1 MALRL
6 SFTLD
11 SVLSERIDQFAK
23 KQDIDRNEAVILLIE
38 HGLDQAAE
46 AGLVEPIR
54 DRDVKKEARMQKNID
69 AITGGLDDLRKEVR
83 SMHHLLN
90 MSLKNT
96 EKKTPRRGLFK

>member
-11 SVLSERIDQFAK
+11 SVLAERLDQFAK
-23 KQDIDRNEAVILLIE
+23 KQEIDRNEAVLLLLE
-38 HGLDQAAE
+38 SGLDLAAQT
-46 AGLVEPIR
+46 GVVEPIR
-54 DRDVKKEARMQKNID
+54 DRDFKKEARMQKNID
-69 AITGGLDDLRKEVR
+69 SITGGLDDLRKEVR

-90 MSLKNT
+90 MSLKNS

>member
-23 KQDIDRNEAVILLIE
+23 KQELDRNEAVLLLIE
-38 HGLDQAAE
+38 HGLDLAAE
-46 AGLVEPIR
+46 EGILEPIR
-54 DRDVKKEARMQKNID
+54 DRDYKKEARMQKNID
-69 AITGGLDDLRKEVR
+69 SITGGLDDLRKEVR

-96 EKKTPRRGLFK
+96 EKKTTRRGLFK

>member
-23 KQDIDRNEAVILLIE
+23 KQELDRNEAVLLLIE
-38 HGLDQAAE
+38 HGLDLAAE
-46 AGLVEPIR
+46 EGILEPIR
-54 DRDVKKEARMQKNID
+54 DRDYKKEARMQKNID
-69 AITGGLDDLRKEVR
+69 SITGGLDDLRKEVR

-90 MSLKNT
+90 MSLKDT
-96 EKKTPRRGLFK
+96 EKKTTRRGLFK

>member
-23 KQDIDRNEAVILLIE
+23 KQELDRNEAVLLLIE
-38 HGLDQAAE
+38 HGLDLAAE
-46 AGLVEPIR
+46 EGIVEPIR
-54 DRDVKKEARMQKNID
+54 DRDYKKEARMQKNID
-69 AITGGLDDLRKEVR
+69 SITSGLDDLRKEVR

-96 EKKTPRRGLFK
+96 EKKTTRRGLFK

>member
-23 KQDIDRNEAVILLIE
+23 KQELDRNEAVLLLIE
-38 HGLDQAAE
+38 HGLDLAAE
-46 AGLVEPIR
+46 EGIVEPIR
-54 DRDVKKEARMQKNID
+54 DRDYKKEARMQKNID
-69 AITGGLDDLRKEVR
+69 SITSGLDDLRKEVR

-90 MSLKNT
+90 MSLKNS
-96 EKKTPRRGLFK
+96 EKKTTRRGLFK

>member
-11 SVLSERIDQFAK
+11 AVLSERIDQFAK
-23 KQDIDRNEAVILLIE
+23 KQEIDRNEAVLLLLE
-38 HGLDQAAE
+38 YGLDQAAE
-46 AGLVEPIR
+46 AGVVEPIR
-54 DRDVKKEARMQKNID
+54 DRDFKKEARLQKNID
-69 AITGGLDDLRKEVR
+69 SITGGLDDLRKEVR

>member
-23 KQDIDRNEAVILLIE
+23 KQELDRNEAVLLLIE
-38 HGLDQAAE
+38 HGLDLAAE
-46 AGLVEPIR
+46 EGIAEPIR
-54 DRDVKKEARMQKNID
+54 DRDYKKEARMQKNID
-69 AITGGLDDLRKEVR
+69 SITSGLDDLRKEVR

-90 MSLKNT
+90 MSLKNA
-96 EKKTPRRGLFK
+96 EKKTTRRGLFK

>member
-23 KQDIDRNEAVILLIE
+23 KQELDRNEAVLLLIE
-38 HGLDQAAE
+38 HGLDLAAE
-46 AGLVEPIR
+46 EGIVEPIR
-54 DRDVKKEARMQKNID
+54 DRDYEKEARMQKNID
-69 AITGGLDDLRKEVR
+69 SITSGLDDLRKEVR

-90 MSLKNT
+90 MSLKNA
-96 EKKTPRRGLFK
+96 EKKTTRRGLFK

>member
-23 KQDIDRNEAVILLIE
+23 KQELDRNEAVLLLIE
-38 HGLDQAAE
+38 HGLDLAAE
-46 AGLVEPIR
+46 EGILEPIR
-54 DRDVKKEARMQKNID
+54 DRDYKKEARMQKNID
-69 AITGGLDDLRKEVR
+69 SITGGLDDLRKEVR

-96 EKKTPRRGLFK
+96 EKRTTRRGLFK

>member
-46 AGLVEPIR
+46 AGLIEPIR

>member
-23 KQDIDRNEAVILLIE
+23 KQELDRNEAVLLLIE
-38 HGLDQAAE
+38 HGLDLAAE
-46 AGLVEPIR
+46 EGIVEPIR
-54 DRDVKKEARMQKNID
+54 DRDYKKEARMQKNID
-69 AITGGLDDLRKEVR
+69 SITSGLDDLRKEVR

-90 MSLKNT
+90 MSLKNA
-96 EKKTPRRGLFK
+96 EKKTTKRGLFK

>member
-23 KQDIDRNEAVILLIE
+23 KQELDRNEAVLLLIE
-38 HGLDQAAE
+38 HGLDLAAE
-46 AGLVEPIR
+46 EGIVEPIR
-54 DRDVKKEARMQKNID
+54 DRDYKKEARMQKNID
-69 AITGGLDDLRKEVR
+69 SITSGLDDLRKEVR

-90 MSLKNT
+90 MSLKNA
-96 EKKTPRRGLFK
+96 EKKTTRRGLFK

>member
-23 KQDIDRNEAVILLIE
+23 KQELDRNEAVLLLIE
-38 HGLDQAAE
+38 HGLDLAAE
-46 AGLVEPIR
+46 EGIVEPIR
-54 DRDVKKEARMQKNID
+54 DRDYKKEARMQKNID
-69 AITGGLDDLRKEVR
+69 SIKSGLDDLRKEVR

-90 MSLKNT
+90 MSLKNA
-96 EKKTPRRGLFK
+96 EKKTTRRGLFK

>member
-23 KQDIDRNEAVILLIE
+23 KQELDRNEAVLLLIE
-38 HGLDQAAE
+38 HGLDLAAE
-46 AGLVEPIR
+46 EGIVEPIR
-54 DRDVKKEARMQKNID
+54 DRDYKKEARMQKNID
-69 AITGGLDDLRKEVR
+69 AITSGLDDLRKEVR

-90 MSLKNT
+90 MSMKNA
-96 EKKTPRRGLFK
+96 EKKTTRRGLFK

>member
-23 KQDIDRNEAVILLIE
+23 KQELDRNEAVLLLIE
-38 HGLDQAAE
+38 HGLDLAAE
-46 AGLVEPIR
+46 EGIVEPIR
-54 DRDVKKEARMQKNID
+54 DRDYKKEARMQKNID
-69 AITGGLDDLRKEVR
+69 SITSGLDDLRKEVR

-90 MSLKNT
+90 MSLKNA
-96 EKKTPRRGLFK
+96 ENKTTRRGLFK

>member
-23 KQDIDRNEAVILLIE
+23 KQELDRNEAVLLLIE
-38 HGLDQAAE
+38 HGLDLAAE
-46 AGLVEPIR
+46 EGIVEPIR
-54 DRDVKKEARMQKNID
+54 DRDYKKEARMQKNID
-69 AITGGLDDLRKEVR
+69 SSGLDDLRKEVR

-90 MSLKNT
+90 MSLKNA
-96 EKKTPRRGLFK
+96 EKKTTRRGLFK

>member
-83 SMHHLLN
+83 SNPNLMN
-90 MSLKNT
+90 NI

>member
-23 KQDIDRNEAVILLIE
+23 KQELDRNEAVLLLIE
-38 HGLDQAAE
+38 HGLDLAAE
-46 AGLVEPIR
+46 DGIVEPIR
-54 DRDVKKEARMQKNID
+54 DRDYKKEARMQKNID
-69 AITGGLDDLRKEVR
+69 SITSGLDDLRKEVR

-90 MSLKNT
+90 MSLKNS
-96 EKKTPRRGLFK
+96 EKKTTRRGLFK

>member
-23 KQDIDRNEAVILLIE
+23 KQELDRNEAVLLLIE
-38 HGLDQAAE
+38 HGLDLAAE
-46 AGLVEPIR
+46 EGIVEPIR
-54 DRDVKKEARMQKNID
+54 DRDYKKEARMQKNID
-69 AITGGLDDLRKEVR
+69 SITSGLDDLRKEVR

-90 MSLKNT
+90 MSLKKS
-96 EKKTPRRGLFK
+96 EKKTTRRGLFK

>member
-23 KQDIDRNEAVILLIE
+23 KQELDRNEAVLLLIE
-38 HGLDQAAE
+38 HGLDLAAE
-46 AGLVEPIR
+46 EGILEPIR
-54 DRDVKKEARMQKNID
+54 DRDYKKEARMQKNID
-69 AITGGLDDLRKEVR
+69 SITGGLDDLRKEVR

-96 EKKTPRRGLFK
+96 

>member
-23 KQDIDRNEAVILLIE
+23 KQELDRNEAVLLLIE
-38 HGLDQAAE
+38 HGLDLAAE
-46 AGLVEPIR
+46 EGFVEPIR
-54 DRDVKKEARMQKNID
+54 DRDYKKEARMQKNID
-69 AITGGLDDLRKEVR
+69 SITSGLDDLRKEVR

-90 MSLKNT
+90 MSLKNA
-96 EKKTPRRGLFK
+96 EKKTTRRGLFK

>member
-23 KQDIDRNEAVILLIE
+23 KQELDRNEAVLLLIE
-38 HGLDQAAE
+38 HGLDLAAE
-46 AGLVEPIR
+46 EGIVEPIR
-54 DRDVKKEARMQKNID
+54 DRDYKKEARMQKNID
-69 AITGGLDDLRKEVR
+69 SITSGLDDLRKEVR

-90 MSLKNT
+90 MSLKYA
-96 EKKTPRRGLFK
+96 EKKTTRRGLFK

>member
-23 KQDIDRNEAVILLIE
+23 KQELDRNEAVLLLIE
-38 HGLDQAAE
+38 HGLDLAAE
-46 AGLVEPIR
+46 EGIVEPIR
-54 DRDVKKEARMQKNID
+54 DRDYKKEARMQKNID
-69 AITGGLDDLRKEVR
+69 SITSGLDDLRKEVR

-90 MSLKNT
+90 MSLKNA
-96 EKKTPRRGLFK
+96 EKKTTRRGVFK

>member
-11 SVLSERIDQFAK
+11 SALAERIDQFAK
-23 KQDIDRNEAVILLIE
+23 KQELDRNEAVLLLIE
-38 HGLDQAAE
+38 HGLDQAAD
-46 AGLVEPIR
+46 AGVVEPIR
-54 DRDVKKEARMQKNID
+54 DRDFKKEARMQKNID
-69 AITGGLDDLRKEVR
+69 SITGGLDDLRKEVR

-90 MSLKNT
+90 LSLNA

>member
-11 SVLSERIDQFAK
+11 SVLSERIEQFAK
-23 KQDIDRNEAVILLIE
+23 KQELDRNEAVLLLIE
-38 HGLDQAAE
+38 HGFALAAE
-46 AGLVEPIR
+46 EGILEPIR
-54 DRDVKKEARMQKNID
+54 DRDYKKEARMQKNID
-69 AITGGLDDLRKEVR
+69 SITGGLDDLRKEVR

-96 EKKTPRRGLFK
+96 EKKTTRRGLFK

>member
-23 KQDIDRNEAVILLIE
+23 KQELDRNEAVLLLIE
-38 HGLDQAAE
+38 HGLDLAAE
-46 AGLVEPIR
+46 EGIVEPIR
-54 DRDVKKEARMQKNID
+54 DRDYKKEARMQKNID
-69 AITGGLDDLRKEVR
+69 SITGGLDDLRKEVR

-90 MSLKNT
+90 MSLKNS
-96 EKKTPRRGLFK
+96 EKKTARRGLFK

>member
-23 KQDIDRNEAVILLIE
+23 KQELDRNEAVLLLIE
-38 HGLDQAAE
+38 HGLDIAAE
-46 AGLVEPIR
+46 EGIVEPIR
-54 DRDVKKEARMQKNID
+54 DRDYKKEARMQKNID
-69 AITGGLDDLRKEVR
+69 SITSGLDDLRKEVR

-90 MSLKNT
+90 MSLKNA
-96 EKKTPRRGLFK
+96 EKKTTRRGLFK

>member
-23 KQDIDRNEAVILLIE
+23 KQEIDRNEAVLLLIE
-38 HGLDQAAE
+38 HGLDAAAE
-46 AGLVEPIR
+46 EGIVEPIR
-54 DRDVKKEARMQKNID
+54 DRDFKKEARMQKNID
-69 AITGGLDDLRKEVR
+69 SITSGLDDLRKEVR